1 MQSRMGFLYSQHR
14 DSLPE
19 QSQYSLIKNID
30 ATRINIQ
37 GMTGVDDP
45 SFTDRLGICII
56 YFFKKNFY
64 ENTIVLL

>member
-1 MQSRMGFLYSQHR
+1 MQSRMGFPYSQHR

-37 GMTGVDDP
+37 GMTGVDNP
-45 SFTDRLGICII
+45 SFTYRLGICII
-56 YFFKKNFY
+56 YFFKKKFY